1 MSTDTAKICAA
12 LRACD
17 ECDPHGDNVLAGCHS
32 CRFLVAV
39 AEVVERAQEM
49 RDYIGFDSE
58 RTQAEICADFDEAI
72 RRAKEV
78 CQ

>member
-1 MSTDTAKICAA
+1 MNDTAKVCAA

-32 CRFLVAV
+32 CRFLAAV

-49 RDYIGFDSE
+49 RDGYQLVLGGS
-58 RTQAEICADFDEAI
+58 AFDEAI
-72 RRAKEV
+72 RRAAEV
-78 CQ
+78 CG